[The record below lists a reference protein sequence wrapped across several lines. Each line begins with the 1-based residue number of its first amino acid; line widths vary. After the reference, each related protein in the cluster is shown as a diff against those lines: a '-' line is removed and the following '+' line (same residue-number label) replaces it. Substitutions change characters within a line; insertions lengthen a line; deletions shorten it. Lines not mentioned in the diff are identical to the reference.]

1 MSEFE
6 EDRAVQKD
14 VDRYSW
20 QWIPDRWDG
29 DAPTGN
35 RKTIHPDRQTSEEK
49 AASHKRYALTAEERA
64 ENDQR
69 DLRFLEHRKK
79 NPESIW

>member
-14 VDRYSW
+14 VDRYSF

-35 RKTIHPDRQTSEEK
+35 RKTKHPDRQTSEEK

-64 ENDQR
+64 ENDEKYK
-69 DLRFLEHRKK
+69 LWFEHRKNAK
-79 NPESIW
+79 GLW